1 MDKTLHSCTLNLMA
15 RCGSGCPP
23 PRATAWGARTAARQ
37 ACAAA
42 TLASAWAALQA
53 GAPAVGGP
61 TRKSARGRERELR
74 IGVSRWWIESLQ
86 CRHVSHTMGGAQFD
100 SLLASRA
107 LLSVSLRH
115 WPPPTPPWLPSASS
129 SMPSRQTYHLRQ
141 IPAPTHTHAHTTH
154 SHSTAIGRGE
164 GEGGGGGLP

>member
-1 MDKTLHSCTLNLMA
+1 MA
-15 RCGSGCPP
+15 QGARHAP

-37 ACAAA
+37 GSLRCGDARLGMSCAAGRGSGSWRPHA
-42 TLASAWAALQA
+42 EERA
-53 GAPAVGGP
+53 
-61 TRKSARGRERELR
+61 RKRERELR

-100 SLLASRA
+100 SLLANRA

-141 IPAPTHTHAHTTH
+141 IPAPTHTHTHDAQSQH
-154 SHSTAIGRGE
+154 SHRKGWCEGV
-164 GEGGGGGLP
+164 GEGGEGGLP